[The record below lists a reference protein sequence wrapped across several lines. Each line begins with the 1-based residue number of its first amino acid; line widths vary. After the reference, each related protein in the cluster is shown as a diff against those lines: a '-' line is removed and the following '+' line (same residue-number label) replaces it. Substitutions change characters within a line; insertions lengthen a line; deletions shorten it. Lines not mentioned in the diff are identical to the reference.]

1 MEHVSPELLKWVVGA
16 LFTAAGAIFSA
27 TGFLIVK
34 AYGYGKKEAKIEQA
48 VKEIGESKALITE
61 AVKKLEAIPVHDQRI
76 GQLEALYKKTHS
88 DIRDLLKETTRL
100 KTREEMRS
108 GHDLSSEV
116 NVNGE

>member
-1 MEHVSPELLKWVVGA
+1 MEHLSPELLKWLVGA
-16 LFTAAGAIFSA
+16 LFASAGAVFSA

-61 AVKKLEAIPVHDQRI
+61 AVKSLQAIPLHDQRI
-76 GQLEALYKKTHS
+76 GQLETLYRKTHS
-88 DIRDLLKETTRL
+88 DIRELLKETTRL

-108 GHDLSSEV
+108 GHDLSADLP
-116 NVNGE
+116 NGE